1 MRALRKIF
9 SIIEIDLNRGVVR
22 VIASTPSSAN
32 LEALAPSPDLTGVP
46 LVEIIERVFRV
57 THLTADE
64 LKEFRLVLLGE
75 RAPLYEKGT
84 KAAAFW
90 LLVDGQLDLPDTL
103 YCTVDGV
110 RVVGEMGLLTGQDRL

>member
-46 LVEIIERVFRV
+46 LVEIIERVFCV

-90 LLVDGQLDLPDTL
+90 LLVDGQLDLPDAL